1 MSGEMDE
8 TDAMCTGA
16 TGTPSGP
23 DSAPSIPRWLN
34 TLGLLASQ
42 GIDVVVRH
50 SFLDHGH
57 NHLVDQNFNPLP
69 VGLPGGITLVLA
81 SPCLFWGGFF
91 PCGLSELCLK
101 MSFSQICFLQC

>member
-1 MSGEMDE
+1 MEEDYLGSGGRRGDTPRGMG
-8 TDAMCTGA
+8 GA
-16 TGTPSGP
+16 GSGQLPLCQP
-23 DSAPSIPRWLN
+23 DPAPSIPRWLN

-69 VGLPGGITLVLA
+69 VGLPGGIALALA
-81 SPCLFWGGFF
+81 SHRSFWGDS
-91 PCGLSELCLK
+91 LLVACLN
-101 MSFSQICFLQC
+101 SA